1 MNPLIN
7 SYSFSL
13 ERSSKKNKQRSSSQL
28 PSLNNFF
35 FYNTI
40 SSKHHNHT
48 NHNQSLPKKT
58 KSFRYLNVSTQPSL
72 NTTRKDIYGNKIE
85 KGGNYKISFKDDIKG
100 KQLVETTMVD
110 LKKNVIKNKKVST
123 KFNKNDFII
132 REIKNKED
140 IVCSCACNIF

>member
-1 MNPLIN
+1 M
-7 SYSFSL
+7 
-13 ERSSKKNKQRSSSQL
+13 
-28 PSLNNFF
+28 
-35 FYNTI
+35 
-40 SSKHHNHT
+40 
-48 NHNQSLPKKT
+48 
-58 KSFRYLNVSTQPSL
+58 

-110 LKKNVIKNKKVST
+110 LKKNVIKNKKVSA

-132 REIKNKED
+132 REMKNKED